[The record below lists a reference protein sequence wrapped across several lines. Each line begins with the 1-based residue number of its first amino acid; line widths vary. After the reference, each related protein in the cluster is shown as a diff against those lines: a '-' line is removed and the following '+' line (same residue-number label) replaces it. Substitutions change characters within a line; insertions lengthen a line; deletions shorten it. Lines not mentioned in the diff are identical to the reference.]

1 MESVKKYVAY
11 YRVSTQKQGQSGLGL
26 EAQQMAVKSFIGS
39 HVLVTEFTEVES
51 GKNNNRKELEKAIAL
66 AKKECAILLVA
77 KLDRLSRDA
86 FFTFKLQSEKVS
98 FICCDN
104 PHANELSIG
113 IMAVIAQDEAKR
125 ISERT
130 KAALGALTER
140 RKNAIL
146 EQKPF
151 KGEIIESVEW
161 RKGVWTDEARTK
173 GMQTIKEN
181 AANNVHIKRAK
192 RYAAN
197 LRNQGMTLEAIATQL
212 NEDGFLTARG
222 KSFHKT
228 SVMRLLAE

>member
-26 EAQQMAVKSFIGS
+26 DGQQIEVKRFVGS
-39 HVLVTEFTEVES
+39 HVLLAEFTEVES
-51 GKNNNRKELEKAIAL
+51 GKKSNRKELEKAIAF
-66 AKKECAILLVA
+66 AKKQDATLLVA

-86 FFTFKLQSEKVS
+86 YFTFKLQSEKVA

-104 PHANELSIG
+104 PHANQLSIG

-130 KAALGALTER
+130 KAALGALKER
-140 RKNAIL
+140 RAKAIL
-146 EQKPF
+146 EQKPY
-151 KGEIIESVEW
+151 KDEIIESVEW
-161 RKGVWTDEARTK
+161 RKGVWTDDARLK
-173 GMQTIKEN
+173 GMQTIKEK

-192 RYAAN
+192 RYAET
-197 LRNQGMTLEAIATQL
+197 LRKQNMTLEQIANQL

-222 KSFHKT
+222 KTFHKT
-228 SVMRLLAE
+228 SVMRLLE